1 MFEEDNNMMPET
13 NTENIEK
20 AETVT
25 TAENTETVNMGD
37 SESRKALY
45 PEQQPVYYNAQS
57 MNDMQYQNPVQPQQ
71 NVYST
76 QNPAQTQQNMYST
89 QNPAQPQQ
97 NVYSTQN
104 PTQPQQNMY
113 GTQYQN
119 QPQQNTYAAQY
130 QNQSQQ
136 DVYGAQYQN
145 SVNYQNP
152 PVYYNAN
159 QQTTE
164 KKESQGFGIAALIL
178 GIFSLLLFC
187 TCINIPLA
195 ILAIIFG
202 IIQIVKYKQKGLAI
216 GGIVTAGLS
225 ILLLIILLVTASS
238 SSSNMYEDLY
248 DELYEEYDFTEMETY
263 ENYGP
268 EFL

>member
-1 MFEEDNNMMPET
+1 MFEEDNIMMPET

-76 QNPAQTQQNMYST
+76 QNPAQTQQNMYRT

-104 PTQPQQNMY
+104 PPPPHSLPHPQ
-113 GTQYQN
+113 T
-119 QPQQNTYAAQY
+119 PAW
-130 QNQSQQ
+130 
-136 DVYGAQYQN
+136 
-145 SVNYQNP
+145 
-152 PVYYNAN
+152 
-159 QQTTE
+159 
-164 KKESQGFGIAALIL
+164 K
-178 GIFSLLLFC
+178 
-187 TCINIPLA
+187 
-195 ILAIIFG
+195 
-202 IIQIVKYKQKGLAI
+202 
-216 GGIVTAGLS
+216 
-225 ILLLIILLVTASS
+225 TASLHCKS
-238 SSSNMYEDLY
+238 VHDK
-248 DELYEEYDFTEMETY
+248 
-263 ENYGP
+263 P
-268 EFL
+268 RR